1 MIPPI
6 GRDMKPTKNVVYAS
20 KVPTTASKFGKN
32 SLFNTSGVT
41 TPYRKKSYHSIVV
54 PIALAKATTPGE
66 IAGAVVPGFG
76 RSIVVPPSVLP
87 SVRPPAV
94 SIFAALPP
102 RWPDGVDICH
112 TIRRRGPRVQR

>member
-41 TPYRKKSYHSIVV
+41 TPYKKKSYHSIVV
-54 PIALAKATTPGE
+54 PIALANATVPGE
-66 IAGAVVPGFG
+66 IAGAVVSGFG
-76 RSIVVPPSVLP
+76 RSIVVSPSVLP
-87 SVRPPAV
+87 LVSRPQAV
-94 SIFAALPP
+94 LIFAALPLL
-102 RWPDGVDICH
+102 WPDAVHIYR
-112 TIRRRGPRVQR
+112 TVR